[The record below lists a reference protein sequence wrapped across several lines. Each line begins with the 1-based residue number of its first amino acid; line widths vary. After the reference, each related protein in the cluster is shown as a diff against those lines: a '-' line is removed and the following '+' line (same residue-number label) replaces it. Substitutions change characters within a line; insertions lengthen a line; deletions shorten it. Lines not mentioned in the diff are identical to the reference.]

1 MANDLASEDDPVN
14 YLPARV
20 NPNLAAQRQR
30 YNLAERQQTSPLM
43 QAGNVQFAKELSS
56 MGNRGAIPDLIN
68 RGLIANTAGLPVD
81 MLNTVLQTLGLGSE
95 QPLGGSDSIRRAL
108 EYYGLSSETQRPMLE
123 TLASLTPPR
132 AVMGAARVAGQGAK
146 AVGRAAAPVAGQALE
161 NYMVRTGGVLPAL
174 PLSGKS
180 GFGAFDPRYDPRAL
194 EQPRLQAMTRDV
206 QLNPNA
212 ANAPQVSLVD
222 FEGKPFITSM
232 ADRTAAGGNLVGID
246 DVTFNRPVGLFGGQD
261 YMFNNPQKVWAS
273 AKQPVNQLMQTAN
286 EIKAATGQNPIY
298 IPWRMA
304 PTGGDFSTMTGETM
318 LAYADSAMGKTQKKN
333 LDRAIKKIIP
343 DWIGVSDPASVEQF
357 RNAPDRLRKAIK
369 GVMDVN
375 FRDSG
380 GLNIGGAR
388 LAVSDPAQIAAQEGG
403 LQNVGEIFANQTI
416 LSQSN
421 NPSYKFAVPGRGL
434 GTLTEDRNIF
444 ELLPEVVKA
453 RGMTSPTTPRAT
465 DLRALQMKP
474 YSGVITN
481 QLLKSLGY

>member
-1 MANDLASEDDPVN
+1 
-14 YLPARV
+14 
-20 NPNLAAQRQR
+20 
-30 YNLAERQQTSPLM
+30 
-43 QAGNVQFAKELSS
+43 
-56 MGNRGAIPDLIN
+56 
-68 RGLIANTAGLPVD
+68 
-81 MLNTVLQTLGLGSE
+81 
-95 QPLGGSDSIRRAL
+95 
-108 EYYGLSSETQRPMLE
+108 
-123 TLASLTPPR
+123 
-132 AVMGAARVAGQGAK
+132 
-146 AVGRAAAPVAGQALE
+146 
-161 NYMVRTGGVLPAL
+161 
-174 PLSGKS
+174 
-180 GFGAFDPRYDPRAL
+180 
-194 EQPRLQAMTRDV
+194 V

-246 DVTFNRPVGLFGGQD
+246 NVTFNRPVGLFGGQD
-261 YMFNNPQKVWAS
+261 YMFNNPGKAWAS

-298 IPWRMA
+298 LPWRMA

-318 LAYADSAMGKTQKKN
+318 LAYADSAMGKTQKKS
-333 LDRAIKKIIP
+333 LDRAIKKMIP
-343 DWIGVSDPASVEQF
+343 GWTGVSDPASVEQF
-357 RNAPDRLRKAIK
+357 RNAPDRVRKAIK
-369 GVMDVN
+369 GIMDVN
-375 FRDSG
+375 FRDTG

-403 LQNVGEIFANQTI
+403 LQNVGEIFANQPI

-444 ELLPEVVKA
+444 ELLPDVVKA
-453 RGMTSPTTPRAT
+453 RGMTGPTTPRAT